1 MKLMIHR
8 QTIIITLVL
17 TIGIFSI
24 AKAQTEANFIL
35 SGEISQNQKPL
46 SGVTVLIKEN
56 HQTSVSDEKG
66 RFYFYHL
73 KLGVYTLQVKLIGYP
88 VSEKKVYLNQS
99 LTNVDF
105 RFSNY
110 LKPLEE
116 VKVISQRSMNE
127 QVATTSKS
135 NIKAFDLPQS
145 NTVINHQLI
154 ENQQVNKLSDVI
166 KNVNGVALGTTRGST
181 SESFYSRGYSLG
193 SKSILKNGSSVSSS
207 VIQEASTLESVEVLK
222 GSAAMLYGNVGTGA
236 VVNMITKKPKFNFGG
251 ELDFRS
257 GSYNFYKP
265 IVDLYGPISQNL
277 AFRVVSTYENSA
289 SFRNSVY
296 SNKIYINPSLL
307 YHLGK
312 KTTILF
318 QADYLNHSF
327 NPDFGIGTLGGKIP
341 TSMSRNAFFNTPWA
355 FNKIQQKT
363 SSLNLNGQLT
373 KNWTWNAIA
382 AFQNYDRNYFS
393 TERIQADVNG
403 DWARKLNRAN
413 TTENHYSTQFNF
425 TGIVKTGKIKHQ
437 VLAGA
442 DADYYQNLS
451 DTYNSFATYDTI
463 NVLNPNKYVAR
474 TDMPEAIALSQTHSP
489 TYLYGI
495 YAQDLISLHQKVK
508 LLLGLRYSFQRN
520 GVNKVLDYQTQ
531 TVTKNNAN
539 AQNNGVFSPRF
550 GLVYQPEKDIS
561 LFASYANSFEFN
573 SGTDIYFN
581 SLKPSIINQFE
592 LGLKKDW
599 FENRFSSNVTLY
611 KIINNN
617 LAQQAEFSADGS
629 LNINPRIKEFAGQ
642 TTSDGV
648 EIDLSGQIYRQLQFM
663 AGYSYTFMRYT
674 KTTGT
679 NGSYIEG
686 EQLVRN
692 VPHTANATL
701 FYTFNRSKIKG
712 LKLGA
717 SAFYTGNRYAGWNN
731 RIGQSQTESR
741 IIPVKG
747 YSTFD
752 LSAGYT
758 FGKLALLT
766 KISNLTD
773 VLNYTVHE
781 NYSVN
786 PIAPRQFM
794 TTISYKF

>member
-1 MKLMIHR
+1 MFYR
-8 QTIIITLVL
+8 ESTNRRAFT
-17 TIGIFSI
+17 
-24 AKAQTEANFIL
+24 L

-56 HQTSVSDEKG
+56 QQTSVSDEKG
-66 RFYFYHL
+66 RFYFHHL

-88 VSEKKVYLNQS
+88 VSEKKIHLHHS
-99 LTNVDF
+99 IDNVDF
-105 RFSNY
+105 HFSNY
-110 LKPLEE
+110 LKQLEE
-116 VKVISQRSMNE
+116 VKVIAQRSVNE
-127 QVATTSKS
+127 QVPTASKS

-145 NTVINHQLI
+145 TSIINHQLI

-166 KNVNGVALGTTRGST
+166 QNVNGIALGTTRGTT

-193 SKSILKNGSSVSSS
+193 SNSILKNGSSVSSS

-236 VVNMITKKPKFNFGG
+236 VVNMITKRPQFNFGG
-251 ELDFRS
+251 EVNFRT

-277 AFRVVSTYENSA
+277 AFRVVSTYENAA

-296 SNKIYINPSLL
+296 SNKTYVNPSLL

-318 QADYLNHSF
+318 RADYLNYSF

-341 TSMSRNAFFNTPWA
+341 TSINRNAFFNTPWA
-355 FNKIQQKT
+355 FNKIIQKT
-363 SSLNLNGQLT
+363 SSLNFNGQLS
-373 KNWTWNAIA
+373 KNWNWNAIA
-382 AFQNYDRNYFS
+382 AFQNYARNYFS
-393 TERIQADVNG
+393 SERIQAEANG

-413 TTENHYSTQFNF
+413 STENHYSSQFNF
-425 TGIVKTGKIKHQ
+425 TGTLHTGKIKHQ

-442 DADYYQNLS
+442 DANYYQNLS
-451 DTYNSFATYDTI
+451 DAYNSFATYDTI
-463 NVLNPNKYVAR
+463 NVLDPNKYVAR
-474 TDMPEAIALSQTHSP
+474 TDMPEAIAISQTNSP

-495 YAQDLISLHQKVK
+495 YAQDLISLNQKVK
-508 LLLGLRYSFQRN
+508 FLLGLRYSFQRN
-520 GVNKVLDYQTQ
+520 GVNKILDYQTQ
-531 TVTKNNAN
+531 TVSKDNSST
-539 AQNNGVFSPRF
+539 QNNGVISPRF
-550 GLVYQPEKDIS
+550 GLVYQPVKNIS

-581 SLKPSIINQFE
+581 SLKPSIIDQFE
-592 LGLKKDW
+592 IGVKKDW
-599 FENRFSSNVTLY
+599 FDNKFSSNFTLY

-617 LAQQAEFSADGS
+617 LAQQAEFAADGT
-629 LNINPRIKEFAGQ
+629 LNTNSRIKEFAGQ
-642 TTSDGV
+642 TTSDGL
-648 EIDLSGQIYRQLQFM
+648 EIDLSGSIYQGLQFM

-674 KTTGT
+674 KTPGT

-692 VPHTANATL
+692 VPHSANFTL
-701 FYTFNRSKIKG
+701 FYTFNRTKLKG

-747 YSTFD
+747 YTTFD
-752 LSAGYT
+752 LSTGYT
-758 FGKLALLT
+758 FGKLSMLT
-766 KISNLTD
+766 KVSNLTD

-786 PIAPRQFM
+786 PIAPRQLM